1 MRPRTLDEVVGQQH
15 LLTPG
20 SPLRRLV
27 EGDGSASLVL
37 CGPSGSGKTTFA
49 HLISLAGGRRFVPV
63 SAVAAGVK
71 EVRAAIEE
79 ARRAR
84 DLSGVR
90 TVVFV
95 DEVHRF
101 SKTQQDAL
109 LPAVENRWITLVAA
123 TTENPFFSV
132 ISPLL
137 SRSLLLTLEPLDD
150 DDVRTVVRRAL
161 ADARGLAGAVTLT
174 SED

>member
-1 MRPRTLDEVVGQQH
+1 
-15 LLTPG
+15 
-20 SPLRRLV
+20 
-27 EGDGSASLVL
+27 VL

-79 ARRAR
+79 ARRGR

-95 DEVHRF
+95 DEIHRF
-101 SKTQQDAL
+101 SRTQQDAL
-109 LPAVENRWITLVAA
+109 LPAVENRWVTLIGA

-132 ISPLL
+132 VSPLL
-137 SRSLLLTLEPLDD
+137 SRCLLLTLRPLSDD
-150 DDVRTVVRRAL
+150 DIRTLVRRAL
-161 ADARGLAGAVTLT
+161 TDERGLAGRATL
-174 SED
+174 EPAAEEHP